1 VGFVPALIDMT
12 GPIAPL
18 VGAVSSPVLSL
29 GGLLVGVVVGMT
41 GMGGGAL
48 LTPLLVLGFG
58 IPARAAVSSDL
69 VVSLLMKPAGA
80 VAHHQ
85 LGSIRRD
92 LVLRLAM
99 GSIPAAFCGAA
110 LVNLVAADRTNE
122 FSEQAIGV
130 ALLIAS
136 SVFIVRT
143 LRKTR
148 SANEQPEL
156 RPFVTLL
163 IGIAGGFIV
172 GATSVGS
179 GSLMMVLLTWAY
191 PTLAA
196 KTLIGTD
203 LAQAVPLVASA
214 VLAHLF
220 FGEIRIALVV
230 PLLIGAIP
238 GAWIGGHLTHRIPER
253 IMRPV
258 LAVVL
263 ATSGLKLLRFI

>member
-1 VGFVPALIDMT
+1 VTAVLIAASEFGQFALVTGASSPALT
-12 GPIAPL
+12 
-18 VGAVSSPVLSL
+18 L
-29 GGLLVGVVVGMT
+29 GGLVVGIVVGLT

-48 LTPLLVLGFG
+48 LTPLLVIGFG
-58 IPARAAVSSDL
+58 IPARAAISSDL

-80 VAHHQ
+80 AAHHQ
-85 LGSIRRD
+85 HGSIRRD
-92 LVLRLAM
+92 LVRWLAT
-99 GSIPAAFCGAA
+99 GSIPAAFVGAA
-110 LVNLVAADRTNE
+110 LVNLVTTKHSNT
-122 FSEQAIGV
+122 FSEHLIGA
-130 ALLIAS
+130 ALLLAS
-136 SVFIVRT
+136 AVFIVRA
-143 LRKTR
+143 LRK
-148 SANEQPEL
+148 SKAVADQPPL
-156 RPFVTLL
+156 RRGLTLA
-163 IGIAGGFIV
+163 IGVAGGFIV

-214 VLAHLF
+214 VLAHMF
-220 FGEIRIALVV
+220 FGEIRIALVL

-238 GAWIGGHLTHRIPER
+238 GAWIGGQLAHRVPDR
-253 IMRPV
+253 ALKPV